1 MKALERVAYELCQIQ
16 SEGGIIYTEVHYVPH
31 YFMPESF
38 HNASAA
44 HAKQHSRYNKEISVQ
59 DIVEAINTGLDMGQR
74 EFQVAVRSVLSL
86 VRTKPEWSQHI
97 LDLAISESD
106 KGVVGIDIAGD
117 ILGIT
122 SVPNEGEIRN
132 GIL

>member
-1 MKALERVAYELCQIQ
+1 MGDGTQQSFLKAIKDLPLKATYLLIL
-16 SEGGIIYTEVHYVPH
+16 S
-31 YFMPESF
+31 
-38 HNASAA
+38 
-44 HAKQHSRYNKEISVQ
+44 
-59 DIVEAINTGLDMGQR
+59 INTGLDMGQR